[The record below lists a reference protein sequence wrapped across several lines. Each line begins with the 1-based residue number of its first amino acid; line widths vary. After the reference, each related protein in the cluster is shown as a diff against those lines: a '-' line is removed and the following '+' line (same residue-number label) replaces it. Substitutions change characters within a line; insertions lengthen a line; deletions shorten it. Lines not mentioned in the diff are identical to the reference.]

1 MTDIAFPNIGIS
13 ISNLPKG
20 ITISGFTIAFYGMII
35 ALGMVSGLLLAMWQ
49 AKRTKQDSSIY
60 SDYMLFGVIFSIIGA
75 RLYFVIFSLDDYK
88 DNWLQVFNLR
98 NGGLAIYGGVIAA
111 IITAII
117 FCKKKKYSFFLF
129 ADTAVPG
136 LLLGQILGRWGN
148 FFNREA
154 FGEYTD
160 SLFAMQLRVDQVNPS
175 YITQEMKNHI
185 ISQGEASYIQ
195 VHPTFLYESVWN
207 LLVLIAMLLL
217 TKHKKFN
224 GEFFLMYIV
233 FYGIGRAWIEG
244 LRTDQLLFAGTN
256 IAVSQILSI
265 VIAAVGIISWIF
277 IRVKIRKK

>member
-35 ALGMVSGLLLAMWQ
+35 ALGMVLGLLLAMWQ

-98 NGGLAIYGGVIAA
+98 NGGLAIYGGIIAA

-129 ADTAVPG
+129 ADTAMPG

-217 TKHKKFN
+217 TKHKKFK